1 MRTFFRDAY
10 TDITATKRR
19 RLVEEVRRLKM
30 LSWADPGDTDL
41 REMIAQTEAALRAHD
56 ARGAP

>member
-1 MRTFFRDAY
+1 
-10 TDITATKRR
+10 
-19 RLVEEVRRLKM
+19 M
-30 LSWADPGDTDL
+30 LSWADPGNTDL